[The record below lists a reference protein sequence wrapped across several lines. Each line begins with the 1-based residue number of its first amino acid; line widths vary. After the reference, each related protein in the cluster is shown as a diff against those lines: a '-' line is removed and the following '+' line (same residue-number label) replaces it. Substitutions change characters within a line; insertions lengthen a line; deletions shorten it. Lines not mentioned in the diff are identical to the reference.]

1 MFAASKLPIFD
12 GLVTSDKY
20 HVEDKYGIANSAT
33 GIIGDYHVRIERA
46 ITSKD
51 NSEGTLLVSFSP
63 INKKILP
70 IHKLISG
77 GKASDGTRQELA
89 IIATYNDS
97 KGKSH
102 KINSPSWSSSY
113 SPELTKGTK
122 EYITLRYLFNDGE
135 GTNHF
140 KKGYKVYL
148 TLTSKKTKTTSLDND
163 GDSKTDETYQ
173 EEIIKEHKRLYLATG
188 TGYPIYEVKANSGD
202 YRLQVSP
209 ITLEFIG
216 NLSAEAEEAS
226 HFTLNF
232 KDGTSTTIEDLD
244 VCGTTVSYLEGQS
257 ANTVHSYEITNIID
271 VNEVDT
277 ITISDITFDFKNKKN
292 LTTK

>member
-1 MFAASKLPIFD
+1 MFASSKLPIFD

-33 GIIGDYHVRIERA
+33 GIIGDYHVQIERA

-51 NSEGTLLVSFSP
+51 NSEGTLLVSFFP

-77 GKASDGTRQELA
+77 GKTSDGTRQELA

-97 KGKSH
+97 KGKSY

-122 EYITLRYLFNDGE
+122 EYITLRYSF
-135 GTNHF
+135 
-140 KKGYKVYL
+140 
-148 TLTSKKTKTTSLDND
+148 ND

-277 ITISDITFDFKNKKN
+277 ITISDITFDFKNRKN

>member
-1 MFAASKLPIFD
+1 MFASSKLPIFD

-33 GIIGDYHVRIERA
+33 GIIGDYHVQIERA

-51 NSEGTLLVSFSP
+51 NSEGTL
-63 INKKILP
+63 
-70 IHKLISG
+70 
-77 GKASDGTRQELA
+77 R
-89 IIATYNDS
+89 
-97 KGKSH
+97 
-102 KINSPSWSSSY
+102 Y
-113 SPELTKGTK
+113 S
-122 EYITLRYLFNDGE
+122 FNDGE

-277 ITISDITFDFKNKKN
+277 ITISDITFDFKNRKN